1 MENEEIYVTVFS
13 KAGPVNLK
21 PFNSSSSFT
30 LRGFHY
36 MFLFKYRNDVFKI
49 WPISKQGIIT
59 KKYLAVE
66 LSKTSKGLSPMSLLK
81 GIRTQMLV

>member
-1 MENEEIYVTVFS
+1 
-13 KAGPVNLK
+13 
-21 PFNSSSSFT
+21 
-30 LRGFHY
+30 